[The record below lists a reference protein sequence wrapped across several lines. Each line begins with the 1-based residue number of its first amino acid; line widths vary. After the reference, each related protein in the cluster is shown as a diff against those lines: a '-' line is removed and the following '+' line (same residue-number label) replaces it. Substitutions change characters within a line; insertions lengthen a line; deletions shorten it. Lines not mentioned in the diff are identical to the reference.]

1 MATNINPHN
10 ARMLSREV
18 RRAEDAGGGSS
29 GASIAVLMAIV
40 GAEHLLRAKKTIAH
54 YSQANFNELL
64 LMDGSL

>member
-18 RRAEDAGGGSS
+18 MRAYEAGNGSS

-40 GAEHLLRAKKTIAH
+40 GAEHLLRAKKQSLTIQKLTLTS
-54 YSQANFNELL
+54 YY
-64 LMDGSL
+64 